1 MLVLPLTNVS
11 GATQNL
17 GMKKILTSTHIKQ
30 FPNKVH
36 IAVTHVPEYIAKTND
51 GK

>member
-17 GMKKILTSTHIKQ
+17 GMKKILTSTHLGVTIVI
-30 FPNKVH
+30 NVNMNLLGKV
-36 IAVTHVPEYIAKTND
+36 V
-51 GK
+51 